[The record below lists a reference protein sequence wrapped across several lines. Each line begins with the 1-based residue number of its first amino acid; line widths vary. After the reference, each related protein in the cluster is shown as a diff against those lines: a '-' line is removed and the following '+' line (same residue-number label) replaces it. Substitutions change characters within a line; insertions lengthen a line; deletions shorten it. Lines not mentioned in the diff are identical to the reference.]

1 MCGWKSAPG
10 PSPQRAEGAS
20 MKHLLCAAVVAIVLG
35 GAGAYAQNPSAEWDG
50 LVRVESRHF
59 DAVYLAPGAD
69 FSGYTKVM
77 LDPTEVS
84 FRRNWQRDFN
94 NRSRSLSNRIS
105 DQEARDILSAAQAGF
120 QDVFRQVYAQRG
132 IQVVEEPGPDVLR
145 LRTAV
150 ANLDVA
156 APDLMTPG
164 RTRTYSSEAG
174 EATIVIEVRDSMSG
188 AILGRGVD
196 RRTVGDSAFMLRR
209 SRVTNRA
216 DFERMFRSWAEYS
229 ADALARLRS
238 MPAPAVA
245 AGQP

>member
-1 MCGWKSAPG
+1 MKTLLSA
-10 PSPQRAEGAS
+10 
-20 MKHLLCAAVVAIVLG
+20 AAAAIVLG
-35 GAGAYAQNPSAEWDG
+35 GSPAHAQNPPAEWDG

-84 FRRNWQRDFN
+84 FKRDWLRDY
-94 NRSRSLSNRIS
+94 NRDARGLSNRMS
-105 DQEARDILSAAQAGF
+105 EDEAREILAAAQSGF
-120 QDVFRQVYAQRG
+120 QDVFREVYAQRG
-132 IQVVEEPGPDVLR
+132 IQVVTEPGPDVLR

-156 APDLMTPG
+156 APDMMTPG
-164 RTRTYSSEAG
+164 RTSTYSREAG

-196 RRTVGDSAFMLRR
+196 RRTAGDNSFVLRR

-216 DFERMFRSWAEYS
+216 DFQRIFRSWAQLS
-229 ADALARLRS
+229 AEALERLRS
-238 MPAPAVA
+238 TPAPAVA

>member
-1 MCGWKSAPG
+1 MKNVLSA
-10 PSPQRAEGAS
+10 AFA
-20 MKHLLCAAVVAIVLG
+20 AIVLSG
-35 GAGAYAQNPSAEWDG
+35 STAYAQRPPAEWDG

-59 DAVYLAPGAD
+59 DVVYLAPGAD

-77 LDPTEVS
+77 LDQTEVA
-84 FRRNWQRDFN
+84 FKRNWMRDYN
-94 NRSRSLSNRIS
+94 NRTRGLQGRIS
-105 DQEARDILSAAQAGF
+105 EEEAREILAAAQAGF
-120 QDVFRQVYAQRG
+120 QDVFREVYAQRG
-132 IQVVEEPGPDVLR
+132 IQVVTEPGPDVLR

-150 ANLDVA
+150 TDLDVV

-164 RTRTYSSEAG
+164 RTRTYSEEAG

-196 RRTVGDSAFMLRR
+196 RRAAGDNSFVLRR

-229 ADALARLRS
+229 ADALRRLRS
-238 MPAPAVA
+238 TPAPAA

>member
-1 MCGWKSAPG
+1 
-10 PSPQRAEGAS
+10 
-20 MKHLLCAAVVAIVLG
+20 MKTVLCAAVAAFVL
-35 GAGAYAQNPSAEWDG
+35 AGSAAFAQNPPAEWDG

-59 DAVYLAPGAD
+59 DVVYLAPGAD

-77 LDPTEVS
+77 LDPTEVA

-94 NRSRSLSNRIS
+94 NNARGLTNRIS
-105 DQEARDILSAAQAGF
+105 DQEARDILNAAQSGF

-132 IQVVEEPGPDVLR
+132 IQIVSEPGPDVLR

-150 ANLDVA
+150 TNLDVA
-156 APDLMTPG
+156 APDQMTPG
-164 RTRTYSSEAG
+164 RSRTYASEAG
-174 EATIVIEVRDSMSG
+174 EATIVIEARDSMSG

-196 RRTVGDSAFMLRR
+196 RRAAGDNSFVMRR

-229 ADALARLRS
+229 ADALARLRTT
-238 MPAPAVA
+238 PAPAAPQA
-245 AGQP
+245 AGHP

>member
-1 MCGWKSAPG
+1 
-10 PSPQRAEGAS
+10 
-20 MKHLLCAAVVAIVLG
+20 MKNVLCAAGAALVVG
-35 GAGAYAQNPSAEWDG
+35 GSAAFAQNPPAEWDG

-59 DAVYLAPGAD
+59 DVVYLAPGAD

-94 NRSRSLSNRIS
+94 NNARGLTNRIS
-105 DQEARDILSAAQAGF
+105 DQEARDILNAVQGGF

-132 IQVVEEPGPDVLR
+132 IQVVSEPGPDVLR

-150 ANLDVA
+150 TNLDVA
-156 APDLMTPG
+156 APDQMTPG
-164 RTRTYSSEAG
+164 RTRTYASEAG
-174 EATIVIEVRDSMSG
+174 EATIVIEARDSMSG

-196 RRTVGDSAFMLRR
+196 RRTAGDNSFVLRR

-229 ADALARLRS
+229 ADALARLRTT
-238 MPAPAVA
+238 PAPAPPQA
-245 AGQP
+245 AGHP